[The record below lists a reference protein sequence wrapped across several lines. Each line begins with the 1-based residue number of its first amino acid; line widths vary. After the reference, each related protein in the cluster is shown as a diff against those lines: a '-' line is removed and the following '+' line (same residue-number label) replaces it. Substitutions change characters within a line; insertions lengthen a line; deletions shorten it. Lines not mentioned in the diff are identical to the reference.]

1 MYRLKPYFHFFE
13 LCLQFFKKHQSISAT
28 ILGVTSFF
36 LVFAFFSASAN
47 AQGPNDSL
55 KGIQDHYMSVVQQVP
70 YSVEVCKKVRVSGD
84 KTSDTLTGAI
94 IGGIIGNNV
103 TRDLPDGGTAGAI
116 LGGIL
121 GHMNSDARSEIK
133 KVCNIETRYEEVQK
147 EVYSHSTI
155 TFWSGGKQ
163 YTLRFKK

>member
-13 LCLQFFKKHQSISAT
+13 LSYQFFKKHQSISAT

-36 LVFAFFSASAN
+36 LVFTFFSAN
-47 AQGPNDSL
+47 AKADGNDSL
-55 KGIQDHYMSVVQQVP
+55 KNIEHHFLSVVEKTP
-70 YSVEVCKKVRVSGD
+70 YQVEVCKKVKVDGD

-103 TRDLPDGGTAGAI
+103 TKDLPDGGTAGAI

>member
-47 AQGPNDSL
+47 AQDPNDSI

-147 EVYSHSTI
+147 KIYSHSTI
-155 TFWSGGKQ
+155 TFWSGGKR

>member
-1 MYRLKPYFHFFE
+1 MNSLKPYFHFFE
-13 LCLQFFKKHQSISAT
+13 LSYQFLKKHQSISAT
-28 ILGVTSFF
+28 ILAVTSFF
-36 LVFAFFSASAN
+36 LVFTFFSASAK
-47 AQGPNDSL
+47 ADGNDSL
-55 KGIQDHYMSVVQQVP
+55 KNIEHHFLSVIEQTP
-70 YSVEVCKKVRVSGD
+70 YQVEVCKNVKVSGD
-84 KTSDTLTGAI
+84 KSGDTLTGAI

-103 TRDLPDGGTAGAI
+103 TKDLPDGGTAGAI

>member
-1 MYRLKPYFHFFE
+1 
-13 LCLQFFKKHQSISAT
+13 
-28 ILGVTSFF
+28 
-36 LVFAFFSASAN
+36 
-47 AQGPNDSL
+47 
-55 KGIQDHYMSVVQQVP
+55 MSVVQQVP

-121 GHMNSDARSEIK
+121 GHMNSDAKSEIK
-133 KVCNIETRYEEVQK
+133 EVCNIETRYEEVQK
-147 EVYSHSTI
+147 KIYSHSTI
-155 TFWSGGKQ
+155 TFWSGGKR

>member
-13 LCLQFFKKHQSISAT
+13 VSFQFLKKHQSISAT
-28 ILGVTSFF
+28 ILAVTSFF
-36 LVFAFFSASAN
+36 LVFTFFSASAK
-47 AQGPNDSL
+47 ADGNDSL
-55 KGIQDHYMSVVQQVP
+55 KNIEHHFLSVIEQTP
-70 YSVEVCKKVRVSGD
+70 YSVEVCKKVRVDGD

-103 TRDLPDGGTAGAI
+103 TKDLPDGGTAGAI

-121 GHMNSDARSEIK
+121 GHMNSDAKSGTKR
-133 KVCNIETRYEEVQK
+133 VCNIETRYEEVQK
-147 EVYSHSTI
+147 KIYSHSTI
-155 TFWSGGKQ
+155 TFWSGGKR

>member
-1 MYRLKPYFHFFE
+1 MNSLKPYFHFFE

-36 LVFAFFSASAN
+36 LVFAFFSASAK
-47 AQGPNDSL
+47 ADGNDSL
-55 KGIQDHYMSVVQQVP
+55 KNIEHHFLSVIEQTP
-70 YSVEVCKKVRVSGD
+70 YQVEVCKNVKVSGD
-84 KTSDTLTGAI
+84 KSGDTLTGAI

-103 TRDLPDGGTAGAI
+103 TKDLPDGGTAGAI

>member
-13 LCLQFFKKHQSISAT
+13 LSYQFFKKHQSISAT
-28 ILGVTSFF
+28 IIGVTSFF
-36 LVFAFFSASAN
+36 LLFTFFSAN
-47 AQGPNDSL
+47 AKADGNDSL
-55 KGIQDHYMSVVQQVP
+55 KNIEHHFLSVVEKTP
-70 YSVEVCKKVRVSGD
+70 YQVEVCKKVKVDGD

-103 TRDLPDGGTAGAI
+103 TKDLPDGGTAGAI

-121 GHMNSDARSEIK
+121 GHMNSDAKSEIK

-147 EVYSHSTI
+147 KIYSHSTI

-163 YTLRFKK
+163 YTLKFKK

>member
-1 MYRLKPYFHFFE
+1 MNSLKPYFHFFE
-13 LCLQFFKKHQSISAT
+13 LSYQFLKKHQSISAT
-28 ILGVTSFF
+28 ILAVTSFF
-36 LVFAFFSASAN
+36 LVFTFFSASAK
-47 AQGPNDSL
+47 ADGNDSL
-55 KGIQDHYMSVVQQVP
+55 KNIEHHFLSVIEQTP
-70 YSVEVCKKVRVSGD
+70 YQVEVCKNVKVSGD
-84 KTSDTLTGAI
+84 KSGDTLTGAI

-155 TFWSGGKQ
+155 TFWSGGKR

>member
-1 MYRLKPYFHFFE
+1 MNSLKPYFHFFE
-13 LCLQFFKKHQSISAT
+13 LSYQFFKKHQSISAT
-28 ILGVTSFF
+28 IIGVTSFF
-36 LVFAFFSASAN
+36 LLFTFFSAN
-47 AQGPNDSL
+47 AKADGNDSL
-55 KGIQDHYMSVVQQVP
+55 KNIEHHFLSVVEKTP
-70 YSVEVCKKVRVSGD
+70 YQVEVCKKIKVDGD

-121 GHMNSDARSEIK
+121 GHMNSDAKSEIK

-147 EVYSHSTI
+147 KIYSHSTI

-163 YTLRFKK
+163 YTLKFKK